1 MTNIVLQLV
10 ADKYLENE
18 MSRSDW
24 LKNWLKPS
32 NLIAL
37 GALIVAVIGV
47 WGGITI
53 FSNKQ
58 ELKVKNKC
66 DVSQV
71 KQIVGNKASSSQ
83 TIECSEDSKIEGVVQ
98 E

>member
-1 MTNIVLQLV
+1 MNQ
-10 ADKYLENE
+10 N
-18 MSRSDW
+18 DW

-37 GALIVAVIGV
+37 GALVVTAIGV

-58 ELKVKNKC
+58 KLEVKNKC

-71 KQIVGNKASSSQ
+71 RQTAGSKTSSSQ
-83 TIECSEDSKIEGVVQ
+83 TIECSDDSKIEGVVQ

>member
-1 MTNIVLQLV
+1 MTQN
-10 ADKYLENE
+10 
-18 MSRSDW
+18 DW
-24 LKNWLKPS
+24 WKNWLKPS

-37 GALIVAVIGV
+37 GALVVTAIGV

-53 FSNKQ
+53 FSNQQKL
-58 ELKVKNKC
+58 EVKNKC

-71 KQIVGNKASSSQ
+71 RQTAGSKNSSSQ
-83 TIECSEDSKIEGVVQ
+83 TIECSDDSKIEGVVQ

>member
-1 MTNIVLQLV
+1 MNRQ
-10 ADKYLENE
+10 
-18 MSRSDW
+18 DW
-24 LKNWLKPS
+24 LKSWLKPS

-37 GALIVAVIGV
+37 GALVAAVIGV
-47 WGGITI
+47 FGGITI

-58 ELKVKNKC
+58 KLEVKNKC

-71 KQIVGNKASSSQ
+71 RQTAGSKTSSSQ
-83 TIECSEDSKIEGVVQ
+83 IIECSEDAKIEGVVQ

>member
-1 MTNIVLQLV
+1 
-10 ADKYLENE
+10 
-18 MSRSDW
+18 MSRIDW

-37 GALIVAVIGV
+37 GVLVVTAIGV
-47 WGGITI
+47 FGGITI
-53 FSNKQ
+53 LTNRQ

-66 DVSQV
+66 DVSDVRQTAGS
-71 KQIVGNKASSSQ
+71 KTSSSQ
-83 TIECSEDSKIEGVVQ
+83 NIECSDDSKIQGVVQ

>member
-1 MTNIVLQLV
+1 MTQN
-10 ADKYLENE
+10 
-18 MSRSDW
+18 DW

-37 GALIVAVIGV
+37 GALVVTAIGV

-53 FSNKQ
+53 FSNQQKL
-58 ELKVKNKC
+58 EVKNKC

-71 KQIVGNKASSSQ
+71 RQTAGSKTSSSQ
-83 TIECSEDSKIEGVVQ
+83 TIECSDDSKIEGVVQ